1 MRKGNIY
8 TVYFRRK
15 RVEMLKKAREK
26 NFQVV
31 NISNPDEYIKKAEEA
46 ISSRKNAKQEKEK
59 KQKTE
64 KGTKKAEEGSNKED
78 KKEMEKREKDK
89 VLTKKGI

>member
-1 MRKGNIY
+1 
-8 TVYFRRK
+8 
-15 RVEMLKKAREK
+15 MLKKAWEK
-26 NFQVV
+26 KFQVV
-31 NISNPDEYIKKAEEA
+31 NITNIEEYIKKAEEA
-46 ISSRKNAKQEKEK
+46 IISRKNAKQEKEK